1 MDLGEFDLS
10 VDHKPSSN
18 VVVVVDGSVVGG
30 SEVVVGGV
38 VVVVVVGGLIGSVV
52 VAVGCVVVVAVAVA
66 VGCVVVVAGERVGGV
81 VAGVGKRTEAG
92 SVEIF
97 GDLALD
103 GAARSG
109 DFRGVSVVELVV
121 VGPGGGSVVVVV
133 LVAMV
138 VGGNLAEMSP
148 TVWPCTSSGRSSW
161 CTTTNKP
168 ATARTTA
175 VAQLHCNSRRRPEV
189 TVPTL

>member
-30 SEVVVGGV
+30 SDVVVGGV

-52 VAVGCVVVVAVAVA
+52 VAVGCVVVVAVA

-121 VGPGGGSVVVVV
+121 VGPGGGSIVVVV

-161 CTTTNKP
+161 CTTTNKA
-168 ATARTTA
+168 ATTRTTA
-175 VAQLHCNSRRRPEV
+175 VAQLHCSSRR
-189 TVPTL
+189 

>member
-1 MDLGEFDLS
+1 MDLGDFDLS

-30 SEVVVGGV
+30 SDVVVGGIVV
-38 VVVVVVGGLIGSVV
+38 VVVVVVGLTGTVV
-52 VAVGCVVVVAVAVA
+52 VAVGCVVVVA

-109 DFRGVSVVELVV
+109 DFRGLSVVELVV

-148 TVWPCTSSGRSSW
+148 TVSPCTSSGRSSW
-161 CTTTNKP
+161 CTTTNKA

-175 VAQLHCNSRRRPEV
+175 VTQLHCSSRR
-189 TVPTL
+189 

>member
-30 SEVVVGGV
+30 SDVVVGGV

-52 VAVGCVVVVAVAVA
+52 VA

-161 CTTTNKP
+161 CTTTNKA

-175 VAQLHCNSRRRPEV
+175 VAQLHCKSRRRPEV